1 MDKINN
7 LMKEYVTNENQLI
20 SNLAN
25 VSAILYTNLENI
37 NWLGFYLANDNHDEL
52 FLGPFQGLQAV
63 TNIKFTEGVCGECA
77 TKKETIVVED
87 VHCFEGH
94 IACDLRSQSEIVVPI
109 LKKDGTLY
117 GVLDVDSPIKHRFT
131 NEDKL
136 LFERIVKEIEKL
148 I

>member
-37 NWLGFYLANDNHDEL
+37 NWLGFYLVNDSHDEL

>member
-7 LMKEYVTNENQLI
+7 LMKEYVTNENHLL

-37 NWLGFYLANDNHDEL
+37 NWLGFYLVNDSYDEL

-117 GVLDVDSPIKHRFT
+117 GVLDVDSPMKHRFT

-136 LFERIVKEIEKL
+136 LFEGIVKEIEKL
-148 I
+148 M